1 MIDTMFDASRE
12 RLLSAIARLE
22 MDIKNLSQTDS
33 ADKNLI
39 QILLKENTDLKN
51 QSEEIVNFKGKI
63 SHLLG
68 QIRSLQEE
76 NEKLKRQLSFA
87 SIKKNDVDDSEPML
101 LDSSSSDD
109 VEVSIKKLKKLVTK
123 KS

>member
-1 MIDTMFDASRE
+1 MFDASRE

-68 QIRSLQEE
+68 QIRSLQED

>member
-68 QIRSLQEE
+68 QIRSLQED
-76 NEKLKRQLSFA
+76 NEKLKKQLSFA